1 MSVLEIAKSNSSKW
15 HPAAPA
21 SENAIAN
28 LIGKVGF
35 ELPSDYLEFLRF
47 SNGGYGEIPVQ
58 PWCFDNLWT
67 AEELLEYNRDYEVA
81 KYCDRFFGI
90 GSSGGGE
97 MFAFDMRSKKPWP
110 VVAVPFIGM
119 EADAAL
125 PVASDFCSFVAMFG
139 QKEEK

>member
-1 MSVLEIAKSNSSKW
+1 V
-15 HPAAPA
+15 A
-21 SENAIAN
+21 SRCSRKRRRYCQF
-28 LIGKVGF
+28 GWQSWF
-35 ELPSDYLEFLRF
+35 ELPSDYVDFFRF
-47 SNGGYGEIPVQ
+47 SNGGYGDIPVQ
-58 PWCFDNLWT
+58 PKYFDSLWT
-67 AEELLEYNRDYEVA
+67 AEEFLECNRDYEVA
-81 KYCDRFFGI
+81 KYCDGFFGI
-90 GSSGGGE
+90 GSSGTSGGGE